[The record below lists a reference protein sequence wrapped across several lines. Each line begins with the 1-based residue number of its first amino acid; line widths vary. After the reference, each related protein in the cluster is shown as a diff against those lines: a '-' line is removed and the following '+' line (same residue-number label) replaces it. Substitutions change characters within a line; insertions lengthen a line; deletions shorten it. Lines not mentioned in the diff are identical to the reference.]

1 MTYLSFT
8 ESKSYYKKDQ
18 IKKNFHLV
26 HIISTTSG
34 VPRVFLGIPVHI
46 STVYLSGTEWPPLL
60 F

>member
-1 MTYLSFT
+1 MIYLSFT
-8 ESKSYYKKDQ
+8 ESKKDQ

-26 HIISTTSG
+26 HIISTTAG